1 MALRKVQ
8 SGVIADNAITS
19 AKIASG
25 AVTAADLNSDV
36 STVINNVTVD
46 TVFTGDSITIPAG
59 TTAERPTSPTGGM
72 VRYNT
77 DTGLVEQYN
86 SAGWQGIDSP
96 PTVSS
101 YSGII
106 NENTNSTITIG
117 GTNFKPGSVVY
128 IEGAAVGGIPR
139 ALTTTYVSSISL
151 TAVTNAGSVNY
162 VGNGSYDV
170 KVTNPSGLSATLS
183 PAGTVDRDPI
193 WSTGAGTLATI
204 ADEYGSYSPIAT
216 VSASDPDSTTI
227 TYSISSGSLPTNVTL
242 NTSNGQISGNPSNVS
257 SPTTYTFDIT
267 AASNN
272 QSVPRTFSIIVNP
285 ALDGTSSARAATSA
299 SAIKTL
305 TGTTTDGKY
314 WLKPTGGSGTAF
326 EAYCIMGRDG
336 GGWVKA
342 LQFYNNTDMATS
354 AAVNSGST
362 WCNSEVNFAGG
373 KIANADWAALNT
385 TNSFLM
391 RVGHTAN
398 TPVFKRYWRYRV
410 VNTIQGHHPRA
421 SRLWLQPYNSAL
433 VNVVTYV
440 GDNCADSGTIPGNGE
455 TFSYD
460 FGSPTWVVS
469 AGSYVSYG
477 GGTRNA
483 TIAVDYSDDNSNW
496 TNYYTAQMLASSC
509 GVIAA
514 QSNSIGLGDNLFCSG
529 QGTGKLVYSA
539 TLPTYGTDV
548 DPTSNY
554 SLYLDTTS
562 NGSYE
567 YQAAHTPDAQGRC
580 NHTTNYWISDHNY
593 NGSYVGTTPPANSIP
608 QCWTIGT
615 NRLVTNLH
623 WMSGQTLQS
632 GGSTVWGDSTSTS
645 AAFFIK

>member
-8 SGVIADNAITS
+8 GGAIADNAITS

-36 STVINNVTVD
+36 STVINNVTVN

-59 TTAERPTSPTGGM
+59 TTAQRPTSPTAGM
-72 VRYNT
+72 IRYNIT
-77 DTGLVEQYN
+77 TGLVEQYN
-86 SAGWQGIDSP
+86 AAGWQGIDSP

-106 NENTNSTITIG
+106 NENTNSTITVN
-117 GTNFKPGSVVY
+117 GTNFKTGSVVY
-128 IEGAAVGGIPR
+128 VEGTAVGGIPR
-139 ALTTTYVSSISL
+139 ALTTTYVSSTQL
-151 TAVTNAGSVNY
+151 TAATNAASVNY
-162 VGNGSYDV
+162 TGNASYDI
-170 KVTNPSGLSATLS
+170 KVSNPSGLSATLS

-204 ADEYGSYSPIAT
+204 IDEYGSYSPIAT
-216 VSASDPDSTTI
+216 VSASDPDGTSI
-227 TYSISSGSLPTNVTL
+227 TYSISSGALPTNVSL
-242 NTSNGQISGNPSNVS
+242 NSSNGQITGNPSNVS
-257 SPTTYTFDIT
+257 GSTTYTFDVT
-267 AASNN
+267 ATSNT
-272 QSVPRTFSIIVNP
+272 QAVPRTFSIIVNP

-299 SAIKTL
+299 SAIKSL
-305 TGTTTDGKY
+305 TGTTSDGKY

-326 EAYCIMGRDG
+326 EAYCIMSRDG

-391 RVGHTAN
+391 RVGHTAQ
-398 TPVFKRYWRYRV
+398 TPTMHRYWRYRV
-410 VNTIQGHHPRA
+410 GATINGHHPRA
-421 SRLWLQPYNSAL
+421 ARLWLQPYNSAL
-433 VNVVTYV
+433 VNVQTYTS
-440 GDNCADSGTIPGNGE
+440 DNCSDSGTIPNNGE
-455 TFSYD
+455 TFVYD

-469 AGSYVSYG
+469 AGCYVSYG
-477 GGTRNA
+477 GGARNA
-483 TIAVDYSDDNSNW
+483 YIYVDYSDDNSNW
-496 TNYYTAQMLASSC
+496 TNYYSAQMNASSC
-509 GVIAA
+509 GVIPAS
-514 QSNSIGLGDNLFCSG
+514 SNSIGLYDGLFCSG
-529 QGTGKLVYSA
+529 AGTAKLAYAS
-539 TLPTYGTDV
+539 TLPTYGTDL

-567 YQAAHTPDAQGRC
+567 YQAAMTPDAQARC

-593 NGSYVGTTPPANSIP
+593 NGSYVGSVPPANTIP
-608 QCWTIGT
+608 ICWTIGT

-632 GGSTVWGDSTSTS
+632 TGSLVWGDSTSTS
-645 AAFFIK
+645 ASIFIK